1 MKEVIIVHKTHLD
14 LGFTD
19 YAESVR
25 LRYMNDFIPKAI
37 DAAEKL
43 NSDGEK
49 SSYGPR
55 DRG

>member
-49 SSYGPR
+49 RFVWTTGS
-55 DRG
+55 